1 MLTLCFVYRPKTDG
15 PGKPPVDKK
24 RAVLLTKLGD
34 KTQTQGPHSFRIT
47 SPYPNEPPPA
57 FRAIDCRP
65 QVSKSFYLKFLFI
78 LSVLA
83 TGLLTACFV
92 NS

>member
-65 QVSKSFYLKFLFI
+65 QVSKSFYFRVSFYFR
-78 LSVLA
+78 
-83 TGLLTACFV
+83 TGD
-92 NS
+92 

>member
-1 MLTLCFVYRPKTDG
+1 
-15 PGKPPVDKK
+15 VDKK

-65 QVSKSFYLKFLFI
+65 QVSKSFYFRVSFYFR
-78 LSVLA
+78 
-83 TGLLTACFV
+83 TGD
-92 NS
+92 

>member
-1 MLTLCFVYRPKTDG
+1 M
-15 PGKPPVDKK
+15 DKK

-65 QVSKSFYLKFLFI
+65 QVRLFLFPSFF
-78 LSVLA
+78 LFPYGRLE
-83 TGLLTACFV
+83 C
-92 NS
+92 